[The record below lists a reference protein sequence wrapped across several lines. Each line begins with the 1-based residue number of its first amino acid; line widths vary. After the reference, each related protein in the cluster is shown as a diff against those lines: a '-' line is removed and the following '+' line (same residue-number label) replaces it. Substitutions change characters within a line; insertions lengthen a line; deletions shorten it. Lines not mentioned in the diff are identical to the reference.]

1 MALVM
6 INNLDY
12 YQTVS
17 RIEIDVSDVGRV
29 TVQVFKQDT
38 SIPLTVFKALVGD
51 NKELI
56 ITDNRIPPPPEEHA
70 EAFIKDTLDKRI
82 EALEAALKPFADL
95 ADHISNE
102 GAMMEVCRPCPE
114 NPARTILPILTKHF
128 TRASVIL
135 REGK

>member
-56 ITDNRIPPPPEEHA
+56 ITDNRIPPPPA
-70 EAFIKDTLDKRI
+70 RRR
-82 EALEAALKPFADL
+82 
-95 ADHISNE
+95 
-102 GAMMEVCRPCPE
+102 GAR
-114 NPARTILPILTKHF
+114 R
-128 TRASVIL
+128 
-135 REGK
+135 